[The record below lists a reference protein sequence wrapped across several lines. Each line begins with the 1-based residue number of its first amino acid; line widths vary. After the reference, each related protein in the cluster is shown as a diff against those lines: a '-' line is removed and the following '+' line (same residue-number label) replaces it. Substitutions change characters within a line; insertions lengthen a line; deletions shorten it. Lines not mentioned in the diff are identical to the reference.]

1 MKQISLIEQI
11 LTISMIPDEES
22 RETKSPGHM
31 NNASK
36 PEAAPSPARNY
47 KWWLKI
53 AVFSLFVLSGQ
64 SIATILGRLYYEK
77 GGKSKWMET
86 LVQIAGFPIFIPY
99 LFFSPKKSSSTTKA
113 ALDGRIDARLLAIV
127 YVIFGII
134 FAAVA
139 MMFSVGLQYLPV
151 STFSLITASQ
161 LGFNALLAFFINSQK
176 FTPLTINSVVLLTI
190 SSTLLVF
197 QTDTNSTTT
206 VSSGKYVAGFI
217 CTLIASAGCALVLNL
232 TQLYFQKVHR
242 RDPIYTIFELVIY
255 ESMVATFIVVV
266 GLFASGEWKGLKEE
280 MEEFSLGKV
289 SYVMT
294 LVWTAITWQVFAIGM
309 GGLIFQVSSV
319 FSNVIAVLGLPIVPV
334 LAVVFLDDK
343 MDGVKGIAMVLAI
356 WGFLSYVYQ
365 QHLDDVASKAEDKN
379 DKESGQIQDGRG

>member
-1 MKQISLIEQI
+1 MGEQVQETQ
-11 LTISMIPDEES
+11 LSVRDEES
-22 RETKSPGHM
+22 RETKSPAHM
-31 NNASK
+31 SNAGE

-47 KWWLKI
+47 KCWLKI

-86 LVQIAGFPIFIPY
+86 LVQIAGFPILIPY
-99 LFFSPKKSSSTTKA
+99 LFFSPNKPSSTTKT
-113 ALDGRIDARLLAIV
+113 ALDSRLLALV
-127 YVIFGII
+127 YVVFGII
-134 FAAVA
+134 FAAST

-176 FTPLTINSVVLLTI
+176 FTPLTINSIVLLTV

-197 QTDTNSTTT
+197 QTDSNSTTT
-206 VSSGKYVAGFI
+206 VSTGKYVVGFI
-217 CTLIASAGCALVLNL
+217 CTLIASAGCALILNL
-232 TQLYFQKVHR
+232 TQLYFRKVQR
-242 RDPIYTIFELVIY
+242 KDPIYMIFELLTY
-255 ESMVATFIVVV
+255 ESMVATFIVLV
-266 GLFASGEWKGLKEE
+266 GLFASGEWKGLREE

-319 FSNVIAVLGLPIVPV
+319 FSNVIAVVGLPIVPV

-343 MDGVKGIAMVLAI
+343 MDGVKGIAMALAI

-365 QHLDDVASKAEDKN
+365 QHLDDVASKAQDKS
-379 DKESGQIQDGRG
+379 DKQSGQIQNGRC

>member
-1 MKQISLIEQI
+1 MGEQVQETQLSI
-11 LTISMIPDEES
+11 KDEES
-22 RETKSPGHM
+22 RETKSPAHM
-31 NNASK
+31 NGAGK

-86 LVQIAGFPIFIPY
+86 LVQIAGFPILIPY
-99 LFFSPKKSSSTTKA
+99 LFFSPNKPSSTTKA
-113 ALDGRIDARLLAIV
+113 ALDARLLALV
-127 YVIFGII
+127 YVVFGII
-134 FAAVA
+134 CAAGT
-139 MMFSVGLQYLPV
+139 MTFSVGLQYLPV

-176 FTPLTINSVVLLTI
+176 FAPLTINSIVLLTI

-197 QTDTNSTTT
+197 QTDANSTTT
-206 VSSGKYVAGFI
+206 VSTGKYVVGFI
-217 CTLIASAGCALVLNL
+217 CTLVASAGSALFLNL
-232 TQLYFQKVHR
+232 MQVYFRKVQR
-242 RDPIYTIFELVIY
+242 KDPIYMIFELLIY
-255 ESMVATFIVVV
+255 ESMVATSIILV

-280 MEEFSLGKV
+280 MEEFSLGRV

-294 LVWTAITWQVFAIGM
+294 LVWTAITWQVFAIGI
-309 GGLIFQVSSV
+309 GGLIFEVSSV
-319 FSNVIAVLGLPIVPV
+319 FSNVIAVVGLPIVPV

-365 QHLDDVASKAEDKN
+365 QHLDDVASKAQDKS
-379 DKESGQIQDGRG
+379 DKESGQ